1 MRTKHLLTAMVL
13 PALFAAC
20 SSEEF
25 EGVNNSANELK
36 GRVELGKVTL
46 TVGDE
51 ADTRFAAGTGD
62 DYNGFVAAD
71 GDAIGACLVDVTGG
85 TENTLV
91 GDQTSKQAHMGLY
104 NLVNDIQTNYAF
116 KQAGASW
123 SCEGNL
129 VEGNYLFYLPY
140 NKDHKTRTPMTAK
153 LPTVQTLTVK
163 DGAVVKESAIDYV
176 FAQGGIMGVQHL
188 FMDRSDNAAVL
199 SSLRPVYA
207 YPLITLV
214 NQYTEDTDGNPAT
227 PKVPVDVVVKQIVIK
242 KNSGTFTTEAPIQ
255 VSANPGT
262 KTLLEGTTRTGA
274 AYALAEKISYTQA
287 GTTTTKTLNAGEFVK
302 PANAKYEAKTS
313 SLLGAATANGTSA
326 AIVLKPS
333 ANVTVAKDG
342 GSVEFYAVIP
352 GEAYGTGDLTIEVTT
367 NKGTFSKTITN
378 PAIAAG
384 RRYPLY
390 EYDANGKLIEPTL
403 DPDGSLVEHGKG
415 AEYSIPMNS
424 DTWSTV
430 SVIVA
435 TTDDLVAQLR
445 NAVNDATLNVTPL
458 SKDVVFSADAA
469 AAFKANTKAGFALK
483 INGNITLAT
492 GLADGTV
499 STKSIE
505 VKGDAYA
512 TGTVTIDD
520 RWTLRSKLIVAAGAN
535 VTVEDR
541 QALSAGIDNAGT
553 LTIAE
558 GCQIVSVMTNSGTI
572 NLNAVAV
579 VNANAGTINVD
590 ANGVAGDPATLDWTT
605 FSFKNTNGTV
615 NVKSYTILSAT
626 GGGAIENSKTL
637 NVEANAEVTE
647 LKNSKDVNN
656 YGKVTGDNTGTIQ
669 LMSANA
675 KLGAITDTDDA
686 GTGRINNS
694 IDITATIDAATM
706 ACQIVYYE
714 FANQTING
722 ALYPQTGKYN
732 TIVLNNTTW
741 NPTATQELGGN
752 LEMKNSTISVYTPGV
767 EIKIP
772 ELTIMNGRS
781 TFKGN
786 AEAKILVGGTIVAKE
801 SNDAHLTVSNVT
813 AEYKKGTSYTEAG
826 TEIDSF

>member
-140 NKDHKTRTPMTAK
+140 NKDHKTRTAMTAK

-227 PKVPVDVVVKQIVIK
+227 PEVPVDVVVKQIVIK

-274 AYALAEKISYTQA
+274 AYALAEKISYTKNGA
-287 GTTTTKTLNAGEFVK
+287 TTTLNAGEFVK

-415 AEYSIPMNS
+415 AEYSIAMVTPGS
-424 DTWSTV
+424 A

-469 AAFKANTKAGFALK
+469 AAFKANTTANFALT

-499 STKSIE
+499 PTKSIE

-520 RWTLRSKLIVAAGAN
+520 RWALRSKLIVAAGAN

-541 QALSAGIDNAGT
+541 QALSAGIYNAGT

-572 NLNAVAV
+572 NLNDVAV

-590 ANGVAGDPATLDWTT
+590 ANGVAGAPETLDWTT

-626 GGGAIENSKTL
+626 GGAIENSKTL
-637 NVEANAEVTE
+637 NVEANAEVKE

-675 KLGAITDTDDA
+675 KLGAITDNAPA

-752 LEMKNSTISVYTPGV
+752 LEMKNSTISVYTPDV
-767 EIKIP
+767 KIKIP
-772 ELTIMNGRS
+772 KLKIMNGQS

-786 AEAKILVGGTIVAKE
+786 AEAKILVKDTVAKE

-813 AEYKKGTSYTEAG
+813 AKYSTGPSYTNAG
-826 TEIDSF
+826 TTIDSF